1 MDITSILEGSLL
13 PLVELLEKHGYK
25 ELAGVQKLFFG
36 VDLFDTDGVFQTNQL
51 LNNVSRALVSEQ
63 VA

>member
-1 MDITSILEGSLL
+1 MGITSILEGSLL

-25 ELAGVQKLFFG
+25 ELADVQKLFFG
-36 VDLFDTDGVFQTNQL
+36 VDLVDTDGVFQTNQL
-51 LNNVSRALVSEQ
+51 FNNVSRALVSEQ